1 MQNSIKM
8 SEFKKT
14 LIELSAI
21 GAIIVGISLSY
32 NTDVLKSKLN
42 LEQNVQEIN
51 IASPDAT
58 VVDTP
63 INYAILDINYL
74 KMQKDLSYITQ

>member
-1 MQNSIKM
+1 LQNSIKM
-8 SEFKKT
+8 SKFKEK
-14 LIELSAI
+14 LGRWAVLAAI
-21 GAIIVGISLSY
+21 PVTILASNLVK
-32 NTDVLKSKLN
+32 NRLN

-58 VVDTP
+58 IVDIP

-74 KMQKDLSYITQ
+74 KMQKDSAYVAQ

>member
-1 MQNSIKM
+1 M

-58 VVDTP
+58 IVDIP

>member
-1 MQNSIKM
+1 M
-8 SEFKKT
+8 SEFKEK
-14 LIELSAI
+14 LGRWAVLAAI
-21 GAIIVGISLSY
+21 PVTILASNLVK
-32 NTDVLKSKLN
+32 NRLN

-58 VVDTP
+58 IVDVP